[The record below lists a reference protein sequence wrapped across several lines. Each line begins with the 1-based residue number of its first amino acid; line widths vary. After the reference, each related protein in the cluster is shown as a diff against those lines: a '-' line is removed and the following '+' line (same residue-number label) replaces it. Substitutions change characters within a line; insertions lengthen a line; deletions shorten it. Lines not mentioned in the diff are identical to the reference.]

1 MAIRIGINGF
11 GRIGRNIFRAIDK
24 DPLFADIEVI
34 AINDLTNNATLAH
47 LLKYDSIMGV
57 YDKAVT
63 SNEEGIVV
71 EGRPVKIFNHRN
83 PADIPWGAL
92 GVEYVVE
99 STGLFT
105 DGEKASL
112 HLEAGA
118 KKVVIS
124 APAKG
129 KVKTI
134 VMGVNEDEYDP
145 TEDHILSNASCTT
158 NCLAPMAKV
167 ILDRFGIKTGLMTTV
182 HSYTNDQSILD
193 FPHSDLRRARAAA
206 LSMIPTKTGAAAA
219 VSLVIP
225 ELKGKFD
232 GLAVRVPTP
241 NVSLVDAVMEV
252 EKSTTVSEVNQAL
265 KEAANRYLG
274 YSEEPLVSI
283 DYQGNPHSSVVDSLS
298 TKVIGTSVK
307 VLSWYDNEWG
317 YSNRVL
323 DLILMME
330 SQKPL

>member
-24 DPLFADIEVI
+24 DPLFADIEVV
-34 AINDLTNNATLAH
+34 AINYLTNNATLAH

-57 YDKAVT
+57 YDKSVT
-63 SNEEGIVV
+63 PTEDGLVV
-71 EGRPVKIFNHRN
+71 NGRPVRIFNHRN
-83 PADIPWGAL
+83 PTEIPWGEM

-105 DGEKASL
+105 DGEKAAM

-118 KKVVIS
+118 KKVIIS

-145 TEDHILSNASCTT
+145 TEDHIISNASCTT
-158 NCLAPMAKV
+158 NCLAPMVKV
-167 ILDRFGIKTGLMTTV
+167 ILDRFGIKTGLMTTI

-252 EKSTTVSEVNQAL
+252 EKPTTVQEVNQAL

-274 YSEEPLVSI
+274 YSDEPLVSI
-283 DYQGNPHSSVVDSLS
+283 DYQGNPHSSVVDAMS

>member
-24 DPLFADIEVI
+24 DPAFAGIEIV
-34 AINDLTNNATLAH
+34 AINDLTSTATLAH
-47 LLKYDSIMGV
+47 LLKYDSVMGV
-57 YDKAVT
+57 YDKSVSA
-63 SNEEGIVV
+63 SEDGIVV
-71 EGRPVKIFNHRN
+71 DGKSVKITSHRS
-83 PADIPWGAL
+83 PTDIPWGSM
-92 GVEYVVE
+92 GVDYVVE

-105 DGEKASL
+105 DGEKASM

-145 TEDHILSNASCTT
+145 MEDHIVSNASCTT
-158 NCLAPMAKV
+158 NCLAPVAKV

-182 HSYTNDQSILD
+182 HAYTNDQRILD

-206 LSMIPTKTGAAAA
+206 MSMIPTKTGAAAA
-219 VSLVIP
+219 VALVIP

-241 NVSLVDAVMEV
+241 NVSLVDVVMEV
-252 EKSTTVSEVNQAL
+252 EKETTVPEVNQAL
-265 KEAANRYLG
+265 KEAAGRYLG
-274 YSEEPLVSI
+274 YSDEPLVSI
-283 DYQGNPHSSVVDSLS
+283 DYQGNPHSSVVDAMS
-298 TKVIGTSVK
+298 TKVIGTAVK
-307 VLSWYDNEWG
+307 ILSWYDNEWG

-323 DLILMME
+323 DLIRLMDE
-330 SQKPL
+330 QKPL

>member
-57 YDKAVT
+57 YDKNVT
-63 SNEEGIVV
+63 AGEDGIVV
-71 EGRPVKIFNHRN
+71 NGRPVRIFNHRN
-83 PADIPWGAL
+83 PAEIPWGEM

-105 DGEKASL
+105 DGEKAAM

-145 TEDHILSNASCTT
+145 TEDHIVSNASCTT
-158 NCLAPMAKV
+158 NCLAPMVKV
-167 ILDRFGIKTGLMTTV
+167 ILDRFGIKTGLMTTI

-252 EKSTTVSEVNQAL
+252 EKPTTVQEVNQAL

-274 YSEEPLVSI
+274 YSDEPLVSI
-283 DYQGNPHSSVVDSLS
+283 DYQGNPHSSVVDAMS